1 MSGLVAGLELGVDR
15 PDTGEE
21 RWLPTSDQSTNIQ
34 KQRGRGT
41 GGGGGGREERRTDHD
56 KSRFM
61 GNITMTTNDLSA
73 KQITPDR
80 AFLQRQLVQTVDFMN
95 QLGQKTNRAVVVKDG
110 HESPLVFG

>member
-41 GGGGGGREERRTDHD
+41 GGGGGERRETD
-56 KSRFM
+56 R
-61 GNITMTTNDLSA
+61 
-73 KQITPDR
+73 PR
-80 AFLQRQLVQTVDFMN
+80 
-95 QLGQKTNRAVVVKDG
+95 
-110 HESPLVFG
+110 